1 MANIHPNAEKK
12 ILIIGSFR
20 IHGLEWRK
28 QTGFNLKVFSKGG
41 LTYAELIDIVNSK
54 ICDEKWGLR
63 VAEKALYEAA
73 ADEKRLQKKDQWLEG

>member
-20 IHGLEWRK
+20 IHGLEWRRR
-28 QTGFNLKVFSKGG
+28 TGFNMEVFRKDG

-54 ICDEKWGLR
+54 ICDET
-63 VAEKALYEAA
+63 
-73 ADEKRLQKKDQWLEG
+73 